1 MSNTIHIFKSAL
13 DDLQNALDW
22 YDSQSNGLEQ
32 RFSKE
37 VNARLIFIAAH
48 LEASPIRG
56 EDFRGMQLKKFPYT
70 ILLRFRRSKC
80 ADSCCCCSR

>member
-37 VNARLIFIAAH
+37 VNARLIFSTAY
-48 LEASPIRG
+48 LENPLHESVR
-56 EDFRGMQLKKFPYT
+56 
-70 ILLRFRRSKC
+70 LR
-80 ADSCCCCSR
+80 DVLQ